1 MLVVGLAE
9 KTANFERLQAPSQTA
24 GKYRQQLFSTIGG
37 VLYRFLYKHLI
48 SRFDAEKCH
57 NATMKAMHLISRVP
71 GLTGLIRIF
80 FSGSVGTLKGGWVG
94 DERGLKSLARPVPGY
109 LGLAAG
115 MDKDALAP
123 LQFGAFGFAFVEV
136 GTVTPRPQP
145 GNDQP
150 RLWRILPLRAVRNR
164 MGFNN
169 QGAKEMASRLQKL
182 RSSAAG
188 RSLILGVNLGK
199 NKTTDL
205 AAAADDYRTSARL
218 LAKYAD
224 YLVINVSSPN
234 TPGLRSL
241 QASEQLRQIGQ
252 AVIAAARH
260 SAGREVPVLVKLAP
274 DLQDEQL
281 KELAEIVKEV
291 GLAGVIATN
300 TTINHD
306 FGEGGLSGPPLKERA
321 LEVVR
326 LLRQEL
332 GDDYLIIGCGGIE
345 DEASARQFLDAGA
358 DLLEA
363 LTAMIY
369 QGPSFAG
376 KLNKQLAGELPAL
389 PLRKIR

>member
-1 MLVVGLAE
+1 M
-9 KTANFERLQAPSQTA
+9 
-24 GKYRQQLFSTIGG
+24 
-37 VLYRFLYKHLI
+37 LYRFLFNHVI
-48 SRFDAEKCH
+48 SRLDPEKCH
-57 NATMKAMHLISRVP
+57 NATMKALYLISKIP
-71 GLTGLIRIF
+71 GLTALIRIF

-94 DERGLKSLARPVPGY
+94 NQQGLKSLARPVPGY

-145 GNDQP
+145 GNDKP

-169 QGAKEMASRLQKL
+169 QGAKQMVRRLQKL
-182 RSSAAG
+182 RSTPAG

-199 NKTTDL
+199 NKTTEL
-205 AAAADDYRTSARL
+205 AQAADDYRASALL

-241 QASEQLRQIGQ
+241 QATTQLREIAE
-252 AVIAAARH
+252 AVKTAAQQ
-260 SAGREVPVLVKLAP
+260 SAGRAVPVLVKLAP
-274 DLQDEQL
+274 DLEDTQII
-281 KELAEIVKEV
+281 ELAQMVKEV

-306 FGEGGLSGPPLKERA
+306 FGEGGVSGPPLKERA
-321 LEVVR
+321 LQVVR
-326 LLRQEL
+326 LLRSRLNE
-332 GDDYLIIGCGGIE
+332 DYLIIGCGGIE
-345 DEASARQFLDAGA
+345 DAATARQFLDAGA

-363 LTAMIY
+363 LTAVIY
-369 QGPSFAG
+369 QGPAFAG
-376 KLNKQLAGELPAL
+376 KINKQLSADLPAL
-389 PLRKIR
+389 PLRNNHKN

>member
-1 MLVVGLAE
+1 M
-9 KTANFERLQAPSQTA
+9 KS
-24 GKYRQQLFSTIGG
+24 
-37 VLYRFLYKHLI
+37 LY
-48 SRFDAEKCH
+48 
-57 NATMKAMHLISRVP
+57 LISRVP
-71 GLTGLIRIF
+71 GLTGLIRTL
-80 FSGSVGTLKGGWVG
+80 FSGSVGTLKSGWVG
-94 DERGLKSLARPVPGY
+94 DEQGLKSLARPVPGY

-145 GNDQP
+145 GNEQP
-150 RLWRILPLRAVRNR
+150 RLWRILDQRAVRNR

-169 QGAKEMASRLQKL
+169 QGASQMARRLQRL
-182 RSSAAG
+182 RSTAAG

-205 AAAADDYRTSARL
+205 AAAADDYRVSALL

-224 YLVINVSSPN
+224 YLVINISSPN

-241 QASEQLRQIGQ
+241 QASEQLREIGQ
-252 AVIAAARH
+252 AVLNAAKE
-260 SAGREVPVLVKLAP
+260 SAGRQVPVLVKLAP
-274 DLQDEQL
+274 DLTDEQL
-281 KELAEIVKEV
+281 KELSGIVKEV

-306 FGEGGLSGPPLKERA
+306 YGEGGLSGSPLKARA

-326 LLRQEL
+326 LLREQL

-345 DEASARQFLDAGA
+345 DDAAARQFLDAGA

-363 LTAMIY
+363 FTALIY

-376 KLNKQLAGELPAL
+376 KLNKELSVGLPAL
-389 PLRKIR
+389 PLRKTR

>member
-1 MLVVGLAE
+1 M
-9 KTANFERLQAPSQTA
+9 
-24 GKYRQQLFSTIGG
+24 
-37 VLYRFLYKHLI
+37 LYRFLFNHVI
-48 SRFDAEKCH
+48 SRLDPEKCH
-57 NATMKAMHLISRVP
+57 NATMKALYLISKIP
-71 GLTGLIRIF
+71 GLTALIRIF

-94 DERGLKSLARPVPGY
+94 NQQGLKSLARPVPGY

-145 GNDQP
+145 GNDKP

-169 QGAKEMASRLQKL
+169 QGAKQMVRRLQQL
-182 RSSAAG
+182 RSTPAG

-205 AAAADDYRTSARL
+205 AQAADDYRASALL

-241 QASEQLRQIGQ
+241 QSTTQLREIAE
-252 AVIAAARH
+252 AVKTAAQQ
-260 SAGREVPVLVKLAP
+260 SAGRAVPVLVKLAP
-274 DLQDEQL
+274 DLEDTQII
-281 KELAEIVKEV
+281 ELAQMVKEV

-306 FGEGGLSGPPLKERA
+306 FGEGGVSGPPLKERA
-321 LEVVR
+321 LQVVR
-326 LLRQEL
+326 LLRSHLNE
-332 GDDYLIIGCGGIE
+332 DYLIIGCGGIE
-345 DEASARQFLDAGA
+345 DAATARQFLDAGA

-363 LTAMIY
+363 LTALIY
-369 QGPSFAG
+369 QGPAFAG
-376 KLNKQLAGELPAL
+376 KINKQLSADLPAL
-389 PLRKIR
+389 PLRNNHQN